1 MRLALRIVNADEDT
15 AVKLYYAPGACSLSP
30 HIALREAGL
39 PVTLEKV
46 DLIAGR
52 TETGADYAAVNP
64 KGYVPALQFEDGAV
78 LTEGAV
84 IARYIADLAP
94 AAELAPKPG
103 SFERVRLEELMNF
116 IGSELHK
123 AYTPLF
129 LPDTTEDGKA
139 IARARV
145 AKKLAHI
152 ESILADGRKHLLGER
167 FSVADGYLFTIVNWS
182 ESRGIPLD
190 AFPKLR
196 AFMAQIGA
204 RPSVQEAMRAEGLLQ

>member
-1 MRLALRIVNADEDT
+1 M
-15 AVKLYYAPGACSLSP
+15 KLYYAPGACSLSP

-64 KGYVPALQFEDGAV
+64 KGYVPALQFEDGSV

-94 AAELAPKPG
+94 DADLAPKPG
-103 SFERVRLEELMNF
+103 SFERVRLEEIMNF

-129 LPDTTEDGKA
+129 LPDTSEDGKA
-139 IARARV
+139 AARTRIAR
-145 AKKLAHI
+145 KLAHI
-152 ESILADGRKHLLGER
+152 ESILADGRDYLLGER

-182 ESRGIPLD
+182 KSRGVPLD

-196 AFMAQIGA
+196 AFMARIGA
-204 RPSVQEAMRAEGLLQ
+204 RASVQEAMRAEGLLQ

>member
-1 MRLALRIVNADEDT
+1 M
-15 AVKLYYAPGACSLSP
+15 KLYYAPGACSLSP

-46 DLIAGR
+46 DLLAGR
-52 TETGADYAAVNP
+52 TESGADYAKVNP
-64 KGYVPALQFEDGAV
+64 KGYVPALQFDDGTV

-84 IARYIADLAP
+84 IARHIADLAP
-94 AAELAPKPG
+94 HADLAPKPG
-103 SFERVRLEELMNF
+103 SFERVRLEEIMNF

-129 LPDTTEDGKA
+129 LPDTSEEGRTA
-139 IARARV
+139 ARV
-145 AKKLAHI
+145 RVARKLAYV
-152 ESILADGRKHLLGER
+152 ENLLADGRDHLLGER

-182 ESRGIPLD
+182 DSRGVSLD

-196 AFMAQIGA
+196 AFMARIGA
-204 RPSVQEAMRAEGLLQ
+204 RPGVREAMRAEGLIQ

>member
-1 MRLALRIVNADEDT
+1 M
-15 AVKLYYAPGACSLSP
+15 KLYYAPGACSLSP

-46 DLIAGR
+46 DLVAGK
-52 TETGADYAAVNP
+52 TETGTDYAAVNP
-64 KGYVPALQFEDGAV
+64 KGYVPALQFDDGAV

-94 AAELAPKPG
+94 DTDLAPKPG
-103 SFERVRLEELMNF
+103 SFERVRLEEIMNF

-129 LPDTTEDGKA
+129 LPDTSEDGKA
-139 IARARV
+139 AARTRIAR
-145 AKKLAHI
+145 KLAHI
-152 ESILADGRKHLLGER
+152 ESILADGRDYLLGER

-182 ESRGIPLD
+182 ESRGVPLD

-196 AFMAQIGA
+196 AFMARIGA
-204 RPSVQEAMRAEGLLQ
+204 RASVQEAMRAEGLLQ

>member
-1 MRLALRIVNADEDT
+1 M
-15 AVKLYYAPGACSLSP
+15 KLYYAPGACSLSP

-64 KGYVPALQFEDGAV
+64 KGYVPALQFDDGSV

-94 AAELAPKPG
+94 DAALAPKPG
-103 SFERVRLEELMNF
+103 SFERVRLEEIMNF
-116 IGSELHK
+116 VGSELHK

-129 LPDTTEDGKA
+129 LPDTTEEGRTA
-139 IARARV
+139 ARARV
-145 AKKLAHI
+145 AKKLAYI
-152 ESILADGRKHLLGER
+152 EGILADGRSHLLGEQ

-182 ESRGIPLD
+182 ESRGVPLD

-196 AFMAQIGA
+196 AFMARIGA
-204 RPSVQEAMRAEGLLQ
+204 RTSVLEAMRAEGLLQ

>member
-1 MRLALRIVNADEDT
+1 LRLALRVVNADEET

-46 DLIAGR
+46 DLVAGK

-64 KGYVPALQFEDGAV
+64 KGYVTALQFDDGAV

-94 AAELAPKPG
+94 DADLAPKPG
-103 SFERVRLEELMNF
+103 SFERFRLEEIMNF

-139 IARARV
+139 AARTRIAKR
-145 AKKLAHI
+145 LAHI
-152 ESILADGRKHLLGER
+152 EGILADGRKHLLGER

-182 ESRGIPLD
+182 ESRGVPLD

-196 AFMAQIGA
+196 AFMTRIGA
-204 RPSVQEAMRAEGLLQ
+204 RASVQEAMRAEGLLQ

>member
-1 MRLALRIVNADEDT
+1 
-15 AVKLYYAPGACSLSP
+15 VKLYYAPGACSLSP

-64 KGYVPALQFEDGAV
+64 KGYVPALQFEDGSV

-94 AAELAPKPG
+94 DAALAPKPG
-103 SFERVRLEELMNF
+103 SFERVRLEEIMNF

-129 LPDTTEDGKA
+129 LPDTTEEGRTA
-139 IARARV
+139 ARARV
-145 AKKLAHI
+145 AKKLAYI
-152 ESILADGRKHLLGER
+152 EGILADGRSHLLGEQ

-182 ESRGIPLD
+182 ESRGVPLD

-196 AFMAQIGA
+196 AFMARIGA
-204 RPSVQEAMRAEGLLQ
+204 RTSVLEAMRAEGLLQ

>member
-1 MRLALRIVNADEDT
+1 M
-15 AVKLYYAPGACSLSP
+15 KLYYSPGACSLSP

-46 DLIAGR
+46 DLLAGR
-52 TETGADYAAVNP
+52 TESGADYAAVNP
-64 KGYVPALQFEDGAV
+64 KGYVPALQLADGTV

-94 AAELAPKPG
+94 AADLAPKPG
-103 SFERVRLEELMNF
+103 SLERVRLEEIMNF

-129 LPDTTEDGKA
+129 LPDTSEEGKA
-139 IARARV
+139 AARARI
-145 AKKLAHI
+145 AKKLAYV
-152 ESILADGRKHLLGER
+152 ESLLADGRSYLVGER
-167 FSVADGYLFTIVNWS
+167 FTVADGYLFTIVNWS
-182 ESRGIPLD
+182 QSRGVPLD

-196 AFMAQIGA
+196 AFMARIGA
-204 RPSVQEAMRAEGLLQ
+204 RETVQGALRAEGLIQ

>member
-1 MRLALRIVNADEDT
+1 M
-15 AVKLYYAPGACSLSP
+15 KLYYAPGACSLAP

-52 TETGADYAAVNP
+52 TETGGDYAAVNP
-64 KGYVPALQFEDGAV
+64 KGYVPALQFDDGAV

-103 SFERVRLEELMNF
+103 SFERVRLEEIMNF

-129 LPDTTEDGKA
+129 LPDTTEEGKTA
-139 IARARV
+139 ARARI
-145 AKKLAHI
+145 AKKLAYV
-152 ESILADGRKHLLGER
+152 ENRLSDGRDHLLGER

-182 ESRGIPLD
+182 ESRGVPLD

-196 AFMAQIGA
+196 AFMARIGA
-204 RPSVQEAMRAEGLLQ
+204 RASVQEAMRAEGLLQ

>member
-1 MRLALRIVNADEDT
+1 LRLALRIVNADEET

-46 DLIAGR
+46 DLIAGK

-64 KGYVPALQFEDGAV
+64 KGYVPALQLENGAV

-94 AAELAPKPG
+94 DAALAPKPG
-103 SFERVRLEELMNF
+103 SFERVRLEEIMNF

-129 LPDTTEDGKA
+129 LPDTTEEGRTA
-139 IARARV
+139 ARARV
-145 AKKLAHI
+145 AKKLAYI
-152 ESILADGRKHLLGER
+152 EGILADGRSHLLGEQ

-182 ESRGIPLD
+182 ESRGVPLD

-196 AFMAQIGA
+196 AFMARIGA
-204 RPSVQEAMRAEGLLQ
+204 RTSVLEAMQAEGLLQ